1 VQGVEGRRR
10 GRNKFVKMKMNDDDR
25 AKLREMKKIE
35 EKKKSDKLRK
45 V

>member
-1 VQGVEGRRR
+1 
-10 GRNKFVKMKMNDDDR
+10 MTSNDDRGR